1 MLRNC
6 ELSMPWVF
14 NILLE
19 SKIIFWTLNF
29 YLASKAKGRV
39 HYRTANFDSQIQP
52 TFLKKSHQLL
62 KYFKKYSLRNLKV
75 GFNLF
80 FSNKTVKYICSKNK
94 QKHMLIYYY
103 QNYLKICIIWQQEAK
118 KVLIKWL
125 IRLEMALTDWL
136 LKDATLLTTT
146 NQRSRK

>member
-1 MLRNC
+1 MTHRCLGKIF
-6 ELSMPWVF
+6 WII

-39 HYRTANFDSQIQP
+39 HYGTANFDSQIQP
-52 TFLKKSHQLL
+52 TFLKKSQQLL
-62 KYFKKYSLRNLKV
+62 KYFKKFSLWNLKV

-80 FSNKTVKYICSKNK
+80 LMNKTVKYICSKNK
-94 QKHMLIYYY
+94 QKYILIYYY
-103 QNYLKICIIWQQEAK
+103 LKIRIIWQNVAK

-136 LKDATLLTTT
+136 LKDATLLTIA